1 MTTATLTFLWCFV
14 LVIVAVCTT
23 AIDLLIALCCFVI
36 SLPSSFHFSSN
47 YKKEKTPHTH
57 TRTLS
62 LSLFVSKSPNF
73 NSPKTH
79 CYPSNSPKIKLN
91 GDPNHLKPPPISS
104 KHLSFYL
111 AIFLKWVCLK
121 FQKIMFR
128 SCGFVYVFFFP
139 KNWLWVLIWFLK
151 ARVDGLCVAS
161 RVNVKITKYPRA
173 ETPERDRLRVTFGW
187 RSWEKEK
194 EEAIKPEPLSPIAAL
209 TTTTIFFAA
218 TSLPLVWV
226 GFFLLFFFLPFK
238 SSMCKSLLEFHS
250 LV

>member
-1 MTTATLTFLWCFV
+1 MVVLIVAFLSLIATSWMTTATLTFLWCFV
-14 LVIVAVCTT
+14 LVIVVVCTT

-47 YKKEKTPHTH
+47 SKKENPPPPPHTH
-57 TRTLS
+57 TLS

-91 GDPNHLKPPPISS
+91 EDPNHLKPPPISS

-128 SCGFVYVFFFP
+128 SCVFFFFP
-139 KNWLWVLIWFLK
+139 KN
-151 ARVDGLCVAS
+151 
-161 RVNVKITKYPRA
+161 
-173 ETPERDRLRVTFGW
+173 
-187 RSWEKEK
+187 
-194 EEAIKPEPLSPIAAL
+194 
-209 TTTTIFFAA
+209 
-218 TSLPLVWV
+218 
-226 GFFLLFFFLPFK
+226 
-238 SSMCKSLLEFHS
+238 
-250 LV
+250 

>member
-1 MTTATLTFLWCFV
+1 MQPSTVVVLIVAFLSLIATSWMTTATLTFLWCFV
-14 LVIVAVCTT
+14 LVIVVVCTT

-62 LSLFVSKSPNF
+62 LSLFVSKSPNI

-128 SCGFVYVFFFP
+128 SCVFFF
-139 KNWLWVLIWFLK
+139 FQ
-151 ARVDGLCVAS
+151 
-161 RVNVKITKYPRA
+161 KI
-173 ETPERDRLRVTFGW
+173 DC
-187 RSWEKEK
+187 
-194 EEAIKPEPLSPIAAL
+194 
-209 TTTTIFFAA
+209 
-218 TSLPLVWV
+218 
-226 GFFLLFFFLPFK
+226 GF
-238 SSMCKSLLEFHS
+238 
-250 LV
+250 